1 MACACFADS
10 THGKASVQPACVF
23 LYALSEKYCAH
34 KGLVEYTKRMPGHL
48 ANAGKGRSMG

>member
-48 ANAGKGRSMG
+48 ANAGEGRSMG